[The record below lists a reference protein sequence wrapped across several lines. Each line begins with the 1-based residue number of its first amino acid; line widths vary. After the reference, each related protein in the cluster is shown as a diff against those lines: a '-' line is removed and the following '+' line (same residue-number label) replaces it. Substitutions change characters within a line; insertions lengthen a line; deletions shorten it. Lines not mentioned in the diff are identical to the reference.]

1 MSTTSINKEVV
12 YEGVK
17 FLTEI
22 HIDPDTSFTRRIVLR
37 DVNGKFLNTL
47 EFDSNTFHDS
57 QYMRDYQKAIIATI
71 EDYRENEDSSYRNDL
86 FYEIENWDGH
96 L

>member
-1 MSTTSINKEVV
+1 MSTTSINKEVI

-17 FLTEI
+17 FFTEI
-22 HIDPDTSFTRRIVLR
+22 HIDPDTSFTKRIVLR

-47 EFDSNTFHDS
+47 EFDSNRFHDS
-57 QYMRDYQKAIIATI
+57 QYMRDYQKAIVATI

-86 FYEIENWDGH
+86 FYEIENWDGQ